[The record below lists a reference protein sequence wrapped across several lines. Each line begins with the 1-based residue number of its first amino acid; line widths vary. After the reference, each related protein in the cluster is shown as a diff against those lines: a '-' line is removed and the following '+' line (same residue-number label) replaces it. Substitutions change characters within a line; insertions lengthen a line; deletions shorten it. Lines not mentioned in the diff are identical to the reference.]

1 MHEREYKREGER
13 LQRHEA
19 HDQLY
24 VRDKRAHAVSDPRD
38 PLCLHGLSCLARQSA
53 RDSPRGGGNSIG
65 IVV

>member
-38 PLCLHGLSCLARQSA
+38 QDVESYPPVHDWAGDVFQH
-53 RDSPRGGGNSIG
+53 P
-65 IVV
+65 